1 MGTVA
6 GDNTLIV
13 LFPDE
18 PALER
23 WLARFDTLQAP
34 AEPVNALTEA
44 LAQ

>member
-1 MGTVA
+1 VGTVA

-23 WLARFDTLQAP
+23 WLARFESLQAP
-34 AEPVNALTEA
+34 AVPAMIPTEA
-44 LAQ
+44 LAR

>member
-13 LFPDE
+13 LFLDE

-23 WLARFDTLQAP
+23 WLDRFLAIQAP
-34 AEPVNALTEA
+34 AESAQHTEA
-44 LAQ
+44 LSR